1 MESLAAAG
9 VKEAFMLLKATDNEN
24 WTDQNLSLPCSTEIA
39 ILIDLLH
46 LRRQPH

>member
-9 VKEAFMLLKATDNEN
+9 VKEAFMPIKTLYTKKKNF
-24 WTDQNLSLPCSTEIA
+24 QNLSLPCSTEIA